1 MEVKFI
7 FTWRSS
13 RNSTTPKWHPSFV
26 VSTLEIGKGN
36 RSGSTMAGTKEDNIA
51 DLLPLKI

>member
-7 FTWRSS
+7 FTWRSL
-13 RNSTTPKWHPSFV
+13 RNSATPKWHPSFV

-36 RSGSTMAGTKEDNIA
+36 RSGSTMAGTKEDNIVVA
-51 DLLPLKI
+51 V